1 MVLTYL
7 DTSLLASEVHE
18 EVAAVHVLGL
28 FPGAPEVQRV
38 QRVAVERTLVV
49 IRDRTSESGH
59 VRGVHHQINVRGCNN
74 EKEVGMSW
82 TIRLLVH
89 WTSQVSHLW
98 EHAKMAADVGLG
110 QRCIVQGRVRGHQ
123 PTLVLVL
130 VAWVKATF
138 VSLSLSLSLFL
149 SLSLSVVLVL
159 SETSVSPLRCAQQ
172 EVEGALLVLKG
183 MLPRKENTYDE

>member
-1 MVLTYL
+1 
-7 DTSLLASEVHE
+7 
-18 EVAAVHVLGL
+18 
-28 FPGAPEVQRV
+28 
-38 QRVAVERTLVV
+38 
-49 IRDRTSESGH
+49 
-59 VRGVHHQINVRGCNN
+59 
-74 EKEVGMSW
+74 MSW

-130 VAWVKATF
+130 VALVKASF
-138 VSLSLSLSLFL
+138 VSL

-159 SETSVSPLRCAQQ
+159 LETSVSPLWCAQQ

-183 MLPRKENTYDE
+183 MLPR